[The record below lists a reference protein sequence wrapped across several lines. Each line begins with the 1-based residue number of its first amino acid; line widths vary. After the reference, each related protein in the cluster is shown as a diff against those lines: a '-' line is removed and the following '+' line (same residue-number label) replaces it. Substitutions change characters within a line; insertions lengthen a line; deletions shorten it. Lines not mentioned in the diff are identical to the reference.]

1 MNSIQED
8 VKLVFDNVCKR
19 YEISPLAITIP
30 RTAVLFMIE
39 VAIRYG
45 QDKATDPRSV
55 SLN

>member
-1 MNSIQED
+1 MNSTQED

-30 RTAVLFMIE
+30 RSAVLFMIE

-45 QDKATDPRSV
+45 QDKATDPRNI